1 MKFSDIHTQQT
12 KSMRRRVLCCALV
25 LLIVI
30 IASFNFGR
38 YGVNLI
44 DAGKVLLSQIFPI
57 EQTWP
62 DNYEKVV
69 IYIRLPRILAAV
81 FIGAALSLSGATYQA
96 VFKNPLV
103 SPDILGAASGASLG
117 AALAI
122 FNGLGAF
129 WTQAM
134 AFAFSLGAVCLTY
147 MVSGK
152 IKRDPALALILSGI
166 FIGSLAEAF
175 ITLLKFMA
183 DPENTLPSITY
194 WLMGSLSN
202 VMMSDLTYVLLMM
215 VVFAIPLFLLSWQ
228 LNALSLGEDE
238 ARSLGV
244 ETKRLRIIAILCS
257 TLLTATSISI
267 GGLIGWV
274 GLVIP
279 HWSRMLVGSNNKV
292 LLPTAALMGGAFL
305 LIVDNVAR
313 SLASTEIPLGV
324 LTAIVGAPFFI
335 VLMIRGKSNY

>member
-1 MKFSDIHTQQT
+1 M
-12 KSMRRRVLCCALV
+12 
-25 LLIVI
+25 
-30 IASFNFGR
+30 
-38 YGVNLI
+38 
-44 DAGKVLLSQIFPI
+44 
-57 EQTWP
+57 
-62 DNYEKVV
+62 
-69 IYIRLPRILAAV
+69 
-81 FIGAALSLSGATYQA
+81 SGATYQA

-279 HWSRMLVGSNNKV
+279 HWSRMLVGSNNKA

-335 VLMIRGKSNY
+335 ALMIRGKSNY